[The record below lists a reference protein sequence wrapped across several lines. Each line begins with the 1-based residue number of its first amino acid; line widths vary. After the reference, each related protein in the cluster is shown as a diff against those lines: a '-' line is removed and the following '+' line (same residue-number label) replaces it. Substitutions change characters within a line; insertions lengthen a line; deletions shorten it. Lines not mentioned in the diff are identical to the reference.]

1 MKPKIFN
8 LKPLALIGLLMV
20 AHAGFAQQ
28 ASGSTDTSKDYH
40 KQMDDLRS
48 QMRDLQ
54 KQMSKLQSEE
64 FKKQAKTLQESTKLQ
79 SEEFRKQA
87 KALQESAKKLR
98 ESAQYYSYDLSDLNK
113 NLGNLNGLGISP
125 NIHISPIAPLTPAT
139 GFNFNYSDADI
150 RKQIQT
156 GELKEKVKTY
166 SKSYSVDRDDKL
178 QISNR
183 YGKVTVNTW
192 NKNEVK
198 VDVEIKAIA
207 NEEDQAQKLLDQVS
221 ITDSKEN
228 SLVSFKTNIESSSN
242 RTFVIGTLFNG
253 SKTTVRRMEVN
264 YTVYMPTRNQLQVS
278 NRYGATILPDLSGK
292 VIIDNAYGSFVAKNL
307 SNPGNEIVVKYGSAD
322 IENLNSGELN
332 IAYGS
337 LKLGEADKLNA
348 NVSYSSATIG
358 RLKTSGTL
366 NIRYCGGLNIADLDK
381 NLRNLSVT
389 SSYSN
394 VKVGLA
400 ENDNADFDITTH
412 YGSFNYGDKVINIV
426 NKTPGD
432 EERGWTSTKTYK
444 GKVGKGNADKLI
456 VIRSNYGSVK
466 FD

>member
-1 MKPKIFN
+1 MKLKIFK
-8 LKPLALIGLLMV
+8 LKPLLLSGLLLM
-20 AHAGFAQQ
+20 ANMGFAQQ
-28 ASGSTDTSKDYH
+28 ASGGADSSKEAYNQ
-40 KQMDDLRS
+40 QMSKLRD

-64 FKKQAKTLQESTKLQ
+64 FKKRSKD
-79 SEEFRKQA
+79 
-87 KALQESAKKLR
+87 LQESAKKLR
-98 ESAQYYSYDLSDLNK
+98 ESGQYYSYDLSDLNK
-113 NLGNLNGLGISP
+113 RLGNLNGIGISP
-125 NIHISPIAPLTPAT
+125 NISIIPITPVVPLESLAPAT
-139 GFNFNYSDADI
+139 TIYNYSYSDADVKKKI
-150 RKQIQT
+150 ES
-156 GELKEKVKTY
+156 GELKEKVKSY

-198 VDVEIKAIA
+198 VDIEMKAVA
-207 NEEDQAQKLLDQVS
+207 DEEDEAQKMLDRVS

-228 SLVSFKTNIESSSN
+228 SVVSFKTNIESSNSGN
-242 RTFVIGTLFNG
+242 HTFVIGTIFSSG
-253 SKTTVRRMEVN
+253 KSSVRRMEVN
-264 YTVYMPTRNQLQVS
+264 YTIYMPSKNQLQIS
-278 NRYGATILPDLSGK
+278 NRYGATILPDLQGK
-292 VIIDNAYGSFVAKNL
+292 VVIDNAYGSLVAKSL
-307 SNPGNEIVVKYGSAD
+307 SNPGNEIMVKYGSAD
-322 IENLNSGELN
+322 IEMMGSGDLNVS
-332 IAYGS
+332 YGS

-348 NVSYSSATIG
+348 NVSYSSAKIG
-358 RLKTSGTL
+358 KLTTSGTL
-366 NIRYCGGLNIADLDK
+366 TVRYCGGLQIAYLDK
-381 NLRNLSVT
+381 NLKSLSVN

-400 ENDNADFDITTH
+400 ENDNADFDITTR
-412 YGSFNYGDKVINIV
+412 YGSFNYGDKAINIV

-432 EERGWTSTKTYK
+432 EERGWSSTKTYK